1 MLPVPPTRESGL
13 STNSSAAPSSSSA
26 FASGAAACA
35 AALFRESTLSSNASG
50 APAVP
55 AASTAAK
62 AKRDV
67 VRYHVFRFIAQS
79 SACVPMSGVA
89 LSDRRTANGRGGF
102 PSRLHDAGPGG
113 LVLSACDQVG
123 RAHV

>member
-1 MLPVPPTRESGL
+1 MRISDW
-13 STNSSAAPSSSSA
+13 SSDVCSSDL
-26 FASGAAACA
+26 CA

-89 LSDRRTANGRGGF
+89 LSDRRTANGRGGL
-102 PSRLHDAGPGG
+102 PSQLYDAGLGG
-113 LVLSACDQVG
+113 LVLSDCDRRERDGEV
-123 RAHV
+123 